1 MKDEAVSSVR
11 RAGKEALITVIV
23 PVYNERETIQEL
35 LRRLREAPFRKQI
48 IVVDDC
54 SNDGTSE
61 ILAQER
67 DILHLRLSQ
76 NVGKGAA
83 IRAALPYAE
92 GEVTIIQDADL
103 EYDPDEIPKVVEPIL
118 QGETEVAYGCRFTRG
133 LPKAMPL
140 PNKIANLVLAWAVRL
155 LYRYPLRDEATCYKA
170 FRTELLR
177 SLNLRCQ
184 RFEFCPEVTAKSLKR
199 GYKIVEVPIE
209 RYRPRTRR
217 QGKKI
222 HWTDGLEALWTLIRY
237 RFRD

>member
-1 MKDEAVSSVR
+1 VPSAR

-118 QGETEVAYGCRFTRG
+118 QGETEIAYGCRFTRG

-222 HWTDGLEALWTLIRY
+222 RWTDGLEALWTLIRY

>member
-1 MKDEAVSSVR
+1 MRDEAVPSAR

-118 QGETEVAYGCRFTRG
+118 QGETEIAYGCRFTRG

-222 HWTDGLEALWTLIRY
+222 RWTDGLEALWTLIRY